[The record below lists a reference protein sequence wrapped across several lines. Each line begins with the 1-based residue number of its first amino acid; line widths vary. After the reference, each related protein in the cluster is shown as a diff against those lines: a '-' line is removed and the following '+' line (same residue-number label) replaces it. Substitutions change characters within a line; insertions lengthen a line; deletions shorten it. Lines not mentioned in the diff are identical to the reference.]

1 MTLSKDF
8 KKGKYEL
15 YFSAQNSKKGDNR
28 EGVKWMGSRKGAN
41 LKR

>member
-28 EGVKWMGSRKGAN
+28 EG
-41 LKR
+41 